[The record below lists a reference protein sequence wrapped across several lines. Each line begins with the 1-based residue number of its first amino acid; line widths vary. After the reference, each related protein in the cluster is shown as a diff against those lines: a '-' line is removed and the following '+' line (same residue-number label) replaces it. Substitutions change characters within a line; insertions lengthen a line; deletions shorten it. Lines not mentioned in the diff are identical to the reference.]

1 MAKLVLIVDD
11 DPTQRRI
18 LEETIKR
25 LGYETKTAQ
34 GGEQALQILDG
45 PDGAAIALVL
55 LDLVMPGIGGMEC
68 LRALA
73 VEHEQLHAY

>member
-25 LGYETKTAQ
+25 LGYETC
-34 GGEQALQILDG
+34 
-45 PDGAAIALVL
+45 L
-55 LDLVMPGIGGMEC
+55 LYTSPSPRD
-68 LRALA
+68 
-73 VEHEQLHAY
+73 